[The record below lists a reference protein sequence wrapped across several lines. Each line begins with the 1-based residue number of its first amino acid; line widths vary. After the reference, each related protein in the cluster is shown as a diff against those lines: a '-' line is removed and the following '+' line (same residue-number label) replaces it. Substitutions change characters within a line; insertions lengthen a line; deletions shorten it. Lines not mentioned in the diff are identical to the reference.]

1 MFLKKKMLNPVPAR
15 RMAGPESWK
24 AFTFPF
30 LRRKA
35 TAGPLQTWGQE
46 KKWKGWGV
54 KRSCHSRKGKI
65 AEMDRLRGGLSLF
78 EENKISLQWRWRRKI
93 MRRRRKEK
101 LMD

>member
-1 MFLKKKMLNPVPAR
+1 MLNPVPAR
-15 RMAGPESWK
+15 RMTGPESWK

-35 TAGPLQTWGQE
+35 TAGPLKPWGQE

-65 AEMDRLRGGLSLF
+65 AEMDRLRGGEGFLFLKKIRSLF
-78 EENKISLQWRWRRKI
+78 SGGGGERL
-93 MRRRRKEK
+93 
-101 LMD
+101 